1 MDPRRLC
8 RLEDPPN
15 DGPRAA
21 CVVQVKE
28 TEMGHDIEAV
38 RAKAEA
44 SFRKPEHTGES
55 SVARAEREVRE
66 QIERLRQLR
75 LAKEARERLG
85 AEIRGRRRRGG

>member
-1 MDPRRLC
+1 
-8 RLEDPPN
+8 
-15 DGPRAA
+15 
-21 CVVQVKE
+21 
-28 TEMGHDIEAV
+28 MGHDIEAA

-85 AEIRGRRRRGG
+85 AEIRGQTATRSVRIAAVTRCASWVDI